1 MADSRGCV
9 DKELLQEVTR
19 RRVSQERSTIGSR
32 SAAADWKPSHHRR
45 RAQRDIAYYVTF
57 YASAQH
63 RARLA
68 FFYRP

>member
-32 SAAADWKPSHHRR
+32 SAAADWKPSHRR
-45 RAQRDIAYYVTF
+45 SLQRDIATILF
-57 YASAQH
+57 SMLLH
-63 RARLA
+63 NIR
-68 FFYRP
+68 